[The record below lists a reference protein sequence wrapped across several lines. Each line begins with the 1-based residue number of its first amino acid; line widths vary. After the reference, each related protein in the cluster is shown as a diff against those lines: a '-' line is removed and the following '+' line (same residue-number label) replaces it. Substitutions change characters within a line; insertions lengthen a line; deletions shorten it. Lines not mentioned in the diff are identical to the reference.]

1 MHFYMLYDSSNYT
14 FGSVCHFL
22 KHWTIFGKGALKH
35 SFFSIA
41 DDYYD
46 DKISVVSSLGAGVQK
61 DIENWSKML
70 VNISDHKYID

>member
-1 MHFYMLYDSSNYT
+1 MHFYMLYGSSNYT

-22 KHWTIFGKGALKH
+22 RHWTIFGKGALKH

-61 DIENWSKML
+61 AKQERHRELEQNASQ
-70 VNISDHKYID
+70 Y

>member
-1 MHFYMLYDSSNYT
+1 MHFYMLYGSSNYT

-22 KHWTIFGKGALKH
+22 RHWTIFGKGALKH

-61 DIENWSKML
+61 AKQERHRELEQNASQC
-70 VNISDHKYID
+70 

>member
-1 MHFYMLYDSSNYT
+1 MHFYMLYGSSNYT

-22 KHWTIFGKGALKH
+22 RHWTIFGKSALKH

-46 DKISVVSSLGAGVQK
+46 GKISVVSSLGAGVQK
-61 DIENWSKML
+61 AKQERHREWEQNASQ
-70 VNISDHKYID
+70 Y